1 VRSRVLICAAV
12 LALSGCETTQ
22 VAPAVSADS
31 SLEVDEARLWQRA
44 QEEKRVLDESGF
56 VLPAPAAT
64 AYLDDLLARLQS
76 QPLARGATLHARIVV
91 DPTLNAFALPDG
103 SIYIHSGLL
112 ARLGNEAQLATVLAH
127 ELTHATHRHA
137 LRGHRQLKNQTS
149 FMVSFTVGT
158 GGLGGLLGL
167 LGAASAVSGYSQELE
182 TEADELG
189 FAQVR
194 RLGYDPRESVEVFRV
209 LLAESERSK
218 IKVPYFFASH
228 PRLTERIANFERLVA
243 ALPPAERTG
252 RTGADEYSRTMVP
265 IFVAN
270 ANAATQAGD
279 YDAALASAQRALTL
293 EPELAPA
300 LLAEAETYRR
310 RAQGN
315 DHDLALQRYQR
326 LTERPECPPTAHRG
340 AGLLLFKRGDRTAA
354 AQAFRRYLAAAPQ
367 APDRGHIENQLR
379 QCESSST
386 P

>member
-1 VRSRVLICAAV
+1 MRSRLLICTVV
-12 LALSGCETTQ
+12 LALCGCETTQ

-44 QEEKRVLDESGF
+44 QEEKRVIDESGF
-56 VLPAPAAT
+56 VLTTPEAT
-64 AYLDDLLARLQS
+64 AYVDDLLARLQS
-76 QPLARGATLHARIVV
+76 RPLARGATLRARIVI

-103 SIYIHSGLL
+103 AIYIHTGLL
-112 ARLGNEAQLATVLAH
+112 ARLANEAQLATVLAH

-137 LRGHRQLKNQTS
+137 LRGHRQLKNQTN

-189 FAQVR
+189 FTQVR
-194 RLGYDPRESVEVFRV
+194 RLGYDPRESVEVFRA

-252 RTGADEYSRTMVP
+252 RVGAAEYSRTMVP
-265 IFVAN
+265 VFIAN

-279 YDAALASAQRALTL
+279 YDAAIASAQRALAL

-300 LLAEAETYRR
+300 VLAEAEIYRR
-310 RAQGN
+310 RAQGD
-315 DHDLALQRYQR
+315 DHDRALQRYQR
-326 LTERPECPPTAHRG
+326 LTERPDCPPAAHRG
-340 AGLLLFKRGDRTAA
+340 AGLLLFKRGDRLAA
-354 AQAFRRYLAAAPQ
+354 AQAFRRYLAATPQ

-379 QCESSST
+379 QCESSAT